1 MTNHEHKLPNKIALP
16 NKTNVNLHNKSV
28 NKVSQNFF
36 KQKWYLNQKVAEST
50 NGEHNKLKPQPIIN
64 NSSSSYT
71 RNKAAVKALGSDGDR
86 DKNIL
91 MWKR

>member
-1 MTNHEHKLPNKIALP
+1 MALP
-16 NKTNVNLHNKSV
+16 NKTNVDLHNKSV

-36 KQKWYLNQKVAEST
+36 KQKWNLNKMIADSN

-64 NSSSSYT
+64 NSSGSYT
-71 RNKAAVKALGSDGDR
+71 RNKAAVKALGKDGDR